1 MQGLE
6 LSRRYYEDFGIQMIK
21 EQFSEYEDRIAV
33 GLTGPGSDC
42 FGFDDEISRDHDFGA
57 GFCLWLTEE
66 DNELFGFQLARAYGR
81 LPRLYM
87 GFEKGKTN
95 SYGTARYGVK
105 SISDFYLPLTGRKGA
120 PETLRDWLYTPEHSL
135 AAAVNGC
142 VFRDDLGEF
151 SRIKNEIKNGMPE
164 DIRLKKLAARAA
176 LMAQSGQYNFSR
188 CAAHGENGAAALAA
202 AEFVKNTASLVYLL
216 NGEYAP
222 FYKWSLRGMKKLD
235 IFPHFSQRLTDLL
248 TGGFSADEIKGKQR
262 IIEEIC
268 GEVAEYLRKNGLSV
282 SSSDFLE
289 PHAYEIQNKIKKAEI
304 RLLHVM
310 EGGSP

>member
-6 LSRRYYEDFGIQMIK
+6 LSRRYYENFGIQMIK
-21 EQFSEYEDRIAV
+21 EQFPGYEGRIAA
-33 GLTGPGSDC
+33 GLAGPGSDC

-87 GFEKGKTN
+87 DFEKGKTN

-105 SISDFYLPLTGRKGA
+105 TIADFYLPLTGRKGA
-120 PETLRDWLYTPEHSL
+120 PETLHDWLYTPEHSL

-151 SRIKNEIKNGMPE
+151 SKIRNEIKNGMPE

-188 CAAHGENGAAALAA
+188 CIAHGENGAAALAA
-202 AEFVKNTASLVYLL
+202 AEFVRNTASFVYLI
-216 NGEYAP
+216 NGDFAP
-222 FYKWSLRGMKKLD
+222 FYKWALKGMKKLD
-235 IFPHFSQRLTDLL
+235 IFPHFSQSLTDLL
-248 TGGFSADEIKGKQR
+248 TGGFSADEVKGKQR

-268 GEVAEYLRKNGLSV
+268 GEAAEYFRKIGLSACK
-282 SSSDFLE
+282 SDFLE
-289 PHAYEIQNKIKKAEI
+289 PHAYEIQNKIKNPEI

-310 EGGSP
+310 EGGTP

>member
-6 LSRRYYEDFGIQMIK
+6 LSRRYYEEFGIKMIK
-21 EQFSEYEDRIAV
+21 EEFAEYESRIAV
-33 GLTGPGSDC
+33 GLAGPGSDC

-57 GFCLWLTEE
+57 GFCIWLTEE
-66 DNELFGFQLARAYGR
+66 DNELFGFKLARAYGR

-87 GFEKGKTN
+87 DFEKGKTN

-105 SISDFYLPLTGRKGA
+105 TISDFYLPLTGRKGA

-142 VFRDDLGEF
+142 IFRDDLGEF
-151 SRIKNEIKNGMPE
+151 SKIRNEIKNGMPE

-188 CAAHGENGAAALAA
+188 CISHGENGAAALAC
-202 AEFVKNTASLVYLL
+202 AEFVTHTASFVYLV
-216 NGEYAP
+216 NGEFAP
-222 FYKWSLRGMKKLD
+222 FYKWALRGMKNLSE
-235 IFPHFSQRLTDLL
+235 FSHFSPMLSDLL
-248 TGGFSADEIKGKQR
+248 TGGFSADEIKCKQR

-268 GEVAEYLRKNGLSV
+268 SEIAVYLRKIGLSH
-282 SSSDFLE
+282 SKSEFLE
-289 PHAYEIQNKIKKAEI
+289 PHAYEIQNKIKNPEI
-304 RLLHVM
+304 RLLHIM
-310 EGGSP
+310 EGGTP

>member
-21 EQFSEYEDRIAV
+21 EQFPEYEGRIAV
-33 GLTGPGSDC
+33 GLAGAGSDC

-57 GFCLWLTEE
+57 GFCLWLTDE
-66 DNELFGFQLARAYGR
+66 DNELFGFKLARAYGR
-81 LPRLYM
+81 LPRIYM
-87 GFEKGKTN
+87 DFEKGKTN

-120 PETLRDWLYTPEHSL
+120 PETLHDWLYIPEHSL
-135 AAAVNGC
+135 AAAINGC
-142 VFRDDLGEF
+142 VFRDDLGKF
-151 SRIKNEIKNGMPE
+151 SEIRNQIKNGMPE

-188 CAAHGENGAAALAA
+188 CVAHGEIGAAALAA
-202 AEFVKNTASLVYLL
+202 AEFVKNTASFIYLI

-222 FYKWSLRGMKKLD
+222 FYKWALRGIQNLET
-235 IFPHFSQRLTDLL
+235 FSHFSSVLSDLL
-248 TGGFSADEIKGKQR
+248 TGGFSADEIKLKQQS
-262 IIEEIC
+262 IEEIC
-268 GEVAEYLRKNGLSV
+268 GEVAEHLRKAGLSACKT
-282 SSSDFLE
+282 DFLE
-289 PHAYEIQNKIKKAEI
+289 PHAYEIQNKIKNPEI

-310 EGGSP
+310 EGGTP

>member
-6 LSRRYYEDFGIQMIK
+6 LSRRYYENFGIRMIK
-21 EQFSEYEDRIAV
+21 EQFAEYETRIAA
-33 GLTGPGSDC
+33 GLAGPGSDC

-87 GFEKGKTN
+87 DFEKGKTN

-105 SISDFYLPLTGRKGA
+105 TISDFYLPLTGRKGA
-120 PETLRDWLYTPEHSL
+120 PETLHDWLYIPEHAL
-135 AAAVNGC
+135 AAATNGC

-151 SRIKNEIKNGMPE
+151 SRIRNEIKNGMPE

-188 CAAHGENGAAALAA
+188 CLAHGENGAAALAA
-202 AEFVKNTASLVYLL
+202 AEFARNTASFVYLI
-216 NGEYAP
+216 NREYAP
-222 FYKWSLRGMKKLD
+222 FYKWALKGIKKLEN
-235 IFPHFSQRLTDLL
+235 FSHFSDLLSALL
-248 TGGFSADEIKGKQR
+248 TGGFSGNEVKCKQR
-262 IIEEIC
+262 IIEQLCSEA
-268 GEVAEYLRKNGLSV
+268 AEYLRKNGLSACKT
-282 SSSDFLE
+282 DFLE
-289 PHAYEIQNKIKKAEI
+289 PHAYEIQNKIKNPEI

-310 EGGSP
+310 EGGTL